1 MTDINAIM
9 TQMAKTGLTNPAA
22 AGAQSDKAGN
32 TGGAGVSFFDMIFAR
47 LTMDNVATDNMATD
61 NAAFAAG
68 LTQNTVATA
77 DQGPVIPANPLLTL
91 LNLND
96 AQASLIAT
104 DPAAINVES
113 TAMISSDGLD
123 LTADG
128 AAALQATL
136 DSLLQGLPAD
146 QKPVLVNMNTAQLK
160 KALEKLSIDL
170 QSAADGNASLIAT
183 GLTPQDLTALIDQ
196 LDHVQ
201 NQGENTLMVGVMQMI
216 QTGTELQATFI
227 PRAIIDGKVQAPVTD
242 GEPTDDL
249 AAALNALNVG
259 GSADADAAGTVID
272 TPAESAVKSRRGD
285 LGEFLKLLEQFQGK
299 TADATAAAGTAT
311 LKTDGTAAA
320 AQTTPAATATGSSF
334 HGMLGSLS
342 ASVGGLSAA
351 FPDGAD
357 WSGSTADTLANTN
370 VTSPAQLASLVTG
383 VKQAGQP
390 HPTTQVIAATLTRG
404 VQGGEN
410 KTMTLQLDPPELGRV
425 EIQMHFTKDK
435 SVKAH
440 MVFEK
445 PETMLMM
452 QRDAQVLERAL
463 LDAGMDAGGNDL
475 SFELASQD
483 HMFGDDRGNGRNSGG
498 NGGEQRAS
506 GGETEIIETTML
518 WHVDP
523 DTGMQRYNI
532 IA

>member
-9 TQMAKTGLTNPAA
+9 TQQAKTGLTNPAT
-22 AGAQSDKAGN
+22 AGAQSGKAGN
-32 TGGAGVSFFDMIFAR
+32 AGSSFFDMIFAR
-47 LTMDNVATDNMATD
+47 LTTGNAADNP
-61 NAAFAAG
+61 AFAAG
-68 LTQNTVATA
+68 LTQNTVTAA
-77 DQGPVIPANPLLTL
+77 DQAPAIPANPLLTL

-96 AQASLIAT
+96 AQASLIT
-104 DPAAINVES
+104 PDTAAINVES

-123 LTADG
+123 LTTDG
-128 AAALQATL
+128 ATALQTTL
-136 DSLLQGLPAD
+136 DNLLQGLPAD

-160 KALEKLSIDL
+160 KALEKLSVDL

-196 LDHVQ
+196 LDHAQ
-201 NQGENTLMVGVMQMI
+201 NQGENTLMVGVMQMV
-216 QTGTELQATFI
+216 QTGTEVQATFI
-227 PRAIIDGKVQAPVTD
+227 PRAIIDGKIQSPATTD

-249 AAALNALNVG
+249 AAALNALDVG
-259 GSADADAAGTVID
+259 GSADATIDA
-272 TPAESAVKSRRGD
+272 PAESAVKARRGD

-299 TADATAAAGTAT
+299 TADAATAASTAT
-311 LKTDGTAAA
+311 IKTDGAAA
-320 AQTTPAATATGSSF
+320 AATTQTTPATTGSSF

-351 FPDGAD
+351 FPEGAD
-357 WSGSTADTLANTN
+357 WSGGTTDAVTNTN

-390 HPTTQVIAATLTRG
+390 HPTTQIIAATLTRG
-404 VQGGEN
+404 AQSGEN

-483 HMFGDDRGNGRNSGG
+483 HMFGDDRGNRHNSGG
-498 NGGEQRAS
+498 NGGEQRA
-506 GGETEIIETTML
+506 GGSESEIIESTML

>member
-299 TADATAAAGTAT
+299 TADATHLLITSDSGRAIGERAFYVGVTRGRDDMTIYTDSKAKARELISVRTEKAGA
-311 LKTDGTAAA
+311 LESLGGMPGAGEVANAVIKTSG
-320 AQTTPAATATGSSF
+320 GSS
-334 HGMLGSLS
+334 
-342 ASVGGLSAA
+342 GG
-351 FPDGAD
+351 
-357 WSGSTADTLANTN
+357 
-370 VTSPAQLASLVTG
+370 
-383 VKQAGQP
+383 
-390 HPTTQVIAATLTRG
+390 RG
-404 VQGGEN
+404 VE
-410 KTMTLQLDPPELGRV
+410 M
-425 EIQMHFTKDK
+425 
-435 SVKAH
+435 
-440 MVFEK
+440 
-445 PETMLMM
+445 
-452 QRDAQVLERAL
+452 ER
-463 LDAGMDAGGNDL
+463 
-475 SFELASQD
+475 
-483 HMFGDDRGNGRNSGG
+483 
-498 NGGEQRAS
+498 
-506 GGETEIIETTML
+506 
-518 WHVDP
+518 
-523 DTGMQRYNI
+523 
-532 IA
+532 